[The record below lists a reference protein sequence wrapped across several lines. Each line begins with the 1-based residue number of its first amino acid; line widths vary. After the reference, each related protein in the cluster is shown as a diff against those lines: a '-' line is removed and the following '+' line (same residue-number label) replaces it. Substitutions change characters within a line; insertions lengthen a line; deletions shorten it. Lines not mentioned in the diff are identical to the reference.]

1 MPNDCHHTAVLVSES
16 VRKGVVDIVGER
28 VIILGIDSEGI
39 APHIGNSGADSTHVD
54 KGCLVAVVI
63 VVLTAYEAVLSDED
77 NESGVLADGAIAK
90 TARHR
95 A

>member
-1 MPNDCHHTAVLVSES
+1 M
-16 VRKGVVDIVGER
+16 
-28 VIILGIDSEGI
+28 
-39 APHIGNSGADSTHVD
+39 
-54 KGCLVAVVI
+54 VAVVI

-95 A
+95 AREMASGRVVGDFGSIHLASSGNSLGLSQVVA